1 MTHVPHDAP
10 MSARMGAR
18 IGPEV
23 LASIIAVPVVIVAIL
38 VFLLARGSSG
48 PPDAAIV
55 PPAATAT
62 TAPATAGPSAAPPT
76 QTAVATPT
84 TTPDNATARVVLQ
97 LVDQAITNR
106 SDLAKSVAAR
116 QASAQD
122 IADKLRA
129 VAATL
134 VTLEQPLAELQQA
147 PDTAQ
152 LATRIG
158 AVSDATHE
166 AVTETQR
173 ASITNT
179 AAYKAGGQKVV
190 DALQPLI
197 AIRAQLVAVVGP
209 APAP

>member
-1 MTHVPHDAP
+1 MTHDAP
-10 MSARMGAR
+10 MSSR
-18 IGPEV
+18 IGTRISPEV

-38 VFLLARGSSG
+38 VFPHARGSSS
-48 PPDAAIV
+48 PPGAAVV

-62 TAPATAGPSAAPPT
+62 TSPASAVPSAAPPT
-76 QTAVATPT
+76 QTAAPTPT
-84 TTPDNATARVVLQ
+84 TTPDKATARVVLQ
-97 LVDQAITNR
+97 LVDQALANR
-106 SDLAKSVAAR
+106 SDLAKSLAAR
-116 QASAQD
+116 QPSAQD

-152 LATRIG
+152 LATRIA

-190 DALQPLI
+190 DAMQPLV
-197 AIRAQLVAVVGP
+197 AIRAQLAAVVGP